1 MGNITNNAVM
11 ATKPKKA
18 APAKP
23 PVYGKPEKPHIVT
36 LILEWGFVAFAVGA
50 IIWMIAVNP
59 PQKHLSCTRPGGHSA
74 SLIEFGTCV
83 EE

>member
-1 MGNITNNAVM
+1 MGNITNNPVM
-11 ATKPKKA
+11 AIKPKKA
-18 APAKP
+18 APAKK

-36 LILEWGFVAFAVGA
+36 LILEWGFVVFAAGA

-59 PQKHLSCTRPGGHSA
+59 PQKRLVCDRPGGHSA
-74 SLIEFGTCV
+74 GLTEFGTCT